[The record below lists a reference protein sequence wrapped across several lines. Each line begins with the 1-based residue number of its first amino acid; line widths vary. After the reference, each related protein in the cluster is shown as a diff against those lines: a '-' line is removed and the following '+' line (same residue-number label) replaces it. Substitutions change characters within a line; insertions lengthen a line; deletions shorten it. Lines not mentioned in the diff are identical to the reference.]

1 MTKPDKQA
9 RQAEA
14 ARRRAALRLKKTAI
28 WLVAIV
34 AVGALIWGLATS
46 SGVRFDE
53 DDLAVIDFSALNSAQ
68 KKTALEAANTARCPC
83 GCGMDL
89 AQCVSTDSTC
99 PVRTT
104 NIDKIKKMVTDAR
117 NSSD

>member
-14 ARRRAALRLKKTAI
+14 ARRRLVRRVKKAAI
-28 WLVAIV
+28 IVAIV
-34 AVGALIWGLATS
+34 AAVGGLLYGLSMS
-46 SGVRFDE
+46 SGVRFGE
-53 DDLAVIDFSALNSAQ
+53 SDLAVIDFSALNSAQ
-68 KKTALEAANTARCPC
+68 KRTALEAANAARCTC

-99 PVRTT
+99 PVRTI
-104 NIDKIKKMVTDAR
+104 NIDKIKKMVEQAR
-117 NSSD
+117 SSSD